1 MDSLNRDERHVLRGI
16 QDHLRAARTETGAVI
31 ERLGTVDV
39 LVHPTSHDP
48 DVNCIMPHKGVAW
61 IRREDL
67 RVAFIGLERLGRVPR
82 LVFMREL
89 FPTAFQQQL
98 ALMGLV
104 REEVRTILVYR
115 PVYGP
120 ALPDEVL
127 YGSPPAHMAPEIDT
141 SLTVTE
147 SGLAAWLSIVRS
159 AEAGVEVGES
169 SREDAALLATVTH
182 SGDKLFVLARY
193 EGVPRGAAYVS
204 CFDQVA
210 GLEIV
215 VTLPLWQGMGMEGP
229 LIATGVRAALGH
241 GSETVFALAPTP
253 LIARLCR
260 RIGFVDLTDILIFR
274 LPDDSDDD
282 PAAERY

>member
-1 MDSLNRDERHVLRGI
+1 MDSLNREERHVLRGI
-16 QDHLRAARTETGAVI
+16 QDHLQAARTETGAVI

-39 LVHPTSHDP
+39 LVHPTSLDP
-48 DVNCIMPHKGVAW
+48 ELNCIMPHKGVAW

-67 RVAFIGLERLGRVPR
+67 RVAFIGLARLGRVPR

-89 FPTAFQQQL
+89 FPTAFRQQL

-104 REEVRTILVYR
+104 LEEVRPILIYR

-120 ALPDEVL
+120 ALPDEML
-127 YGSPPAHMAPEIDT
+127 YGSPPDHTAAEIDT
-141 SLTVTE
+141 TLTITE

-169 SREDAALLATVTH
+169 AREDAALLATVTH

-193 EGVPRGAAYVS
+193 EGVPRGAAYVA
-204 CFDQVA
+204 CYDRVA

-215 VTLPLWQGMGMEGP
+215 ATLPLWYGMGMEGP
-229 LIATGVRAALGH
+229 LIATGVRAALAR
-241 GSETVFALAPTP
+241 GSQTVFALAPTP

-260 RIGFVDLTDILIFR
+260 RIGFVDLTEVLIFR
-274 LPDDSDDD
+274 LPDESDDD
-282 PAAERY
+282 PAQERL